1 MKKIFYFAAA
11 LAVILPSACT
21 KDVVPQV
28 SETPETSGVRVVMNA
43 DITPVTRMA
52 LSENMFSWE
61 AGDQVNLRWANVY
74 TSETLT
80 ATYDAEQSRAVF
92 EGIFTNEIPIADA
105 AIGQVQNLYAFFAKG
120 GSWYS
125 ESSVGVVKQLAAQQT
140 GRAEDIDENAIYAA
154 FIKRA
159 DIDATIEEG
168 KVTELALNADMR
180 PYFSLVKLNVPAE
193 LGLTSITLSADADL
207 TGNLCVNTS
216 KINDNEHNNIF
227 GSGAAQ
233 LVNMAAEGRTQSIV
247 VSRGGE
253 VISGDVY
260 FVITPDEYDAATS
273 SYGSSASYLNFT
285 FATPTESFEYES
297 ALAEKI
303 QMGELKSL
311 GTVPMAIKTPKVEA
325 GTLCLTSAT
334 DFTVSITNP
343 NADCTYYYE
352 IGSSAADCKTPTT
365 SSAQLDFETGIV
377 PEIDGTYDECFIK
390 VLAHYNGEGNYRD
403 CLIKAKA
410 RYWTFNKNC
419 PAAAAYRDAA
429 NSLASNG
436 SQVVTSDGLIVR
448 RRATNALTYTEGTT
462 SIEYN
467 NCIVPFMQV
476 ERSSNVYIYIKTSNY
491 YNNAA
496 SKTFNLFYT
505 TDNFSNI
512 GRSND
517 FNGTGNTKTVV
528 KRPAGSTGE
537 NHYASVVWD
546 LGALDSRYKLAF
558 APDSK
563 MSAYGQGILEVL

>member
-1 MKKIFYFAAA
+1 
-11 LAVILPSACT
+11 
-21 KDVVPQV
+21 
-28 SETPETSGVRVVMNA
+28 
-43 DITPVTRMA
+43 
-52 LSENMFSWE
+52 
-61 AGDQVNLRWANVY
+61 
-74 TSETLT
+74 
-80 ATYDAEQSRAVF
+80 
-92 EGIFTNEIPIADA
+92 
-105 AIGQVQNLYAFFAKG
+105 
-120 GSWYS
+120 
-125 ESSVGVVKQLAAQQT
+125 
-140 GRAEDIDENAIYAA
+140 
-154 FIKRA
+154 
-159 DIDATIEEG
+159 
-168 KVTELALNADMR
+168 
-180 PYFSLVKLNVPAE
+180 
-193 LGLTSITLSADADL
+193 
-207 TGNLCVNTS
+207 
-216 KINDNEHNNIF
+216 
-227 GSGAAQ
+227 
-233 LVNMAAEGRTQSIV
+233 
-247 VSRGGE
+247 
-253 VISGDVY
+253 
-260 FVITPDEYDAATS
+260 VITPDEYDVATS

-325 GTLCLTSAT
+325 GALCLTSAT
-334 DFTVSITNP
+334 DFTISISNP
-343 NADCTYYYE
+343 NPDCTYYYE

-365 SSAQLDFETGIV
+365 SSAQLDLESGVAPQINGLF
-377 PEIDGTYDECFIK
+377 DECFIK

-448 RRATNALTYTEGTT
+448 RRATATLNYGEGTN

-476 ERSSNVYIYIKTSNY
+476 ERPSKVYIYLKTSNY

-505 TDNFSNI
+505 TNNFSNI

-517 FNGTGNTKTVV
+517 FNGKGNTKTIVE
-528 KRPAGSTGE
+528 RPAGSTGE

-546 LGALDSRYKLAF
+546 LGTLNSTYKLAF

-563 MSAYGQGILEVL
+563 MSAYGQGILEVF

>member
-11 LAVILPSACT
+11 LAVILPSSCT
-21 KDVVPQV
+21 KDVVPQGGVV
-28 SETPETSGVRVVMNA
+28 SEKSGVRVVMNA
-43 DITPVTRMA
+43 EITPVTRMA
-52 LSENMFSWE
+52 LSENVFSWE
-61 AGDQVNLRWANVY
+61 AGDQVNIRWANVY
-74 TSETLT
+74 TGETLT
-80 ATYDAEQSRAVF
+80 ATYDAEQSRTVF
-92 EGIFTNEIPIADA
+92 EGVFTNEIPIADA
-105 AIGQVQNLYAFFAKG
+105 AAGQVQNLYAFFAKDAA
-120 GSWYS
+120 WYS
-125 ESSVGVVKQLAAQQT
+125 DSSVGFVKEVSAQQT
-140 GRAEDIDENAIYAA
+140 GKVEDIDDNAIYAA
-154 FIKRA
+154 FVAKKYITPTFE
-159 DIDATIEEG
+159 DG
-168 KVTELALNADMR
+168 KVTELAFNADMR

-193 LGLTSITLSADADL
+193 LGLTSITLNADADL
-207 TGNLCVNTS
+207 TGKLCVNTS
-216 KINDNEHNNIF
+216 KIGDNEHNNIF

-233 LVNMAAEGRTQSIV
+233 LVNMPAEGRTQSIV

-253 VISGDVY
+253 VISGEVY

-325 GTLCLTSAT
+325 GALCLTSAT
-334 DFTVSITNP
+334 DFTISIANP
-343 NADCTYYYE
+343 NTDCTYYYE

-365 SSAQLDFETGIV
+365 SSAQFDFETGIV
-377 PEIDGTYDECFIK
+377 PEIDGTYDEYFIK
-390 VLAHYNGEGNYRD
+390 VLAHYTGEGNYRD
-403 CLIKAKA
+403 NLLKANM
-410 RYWTFNKNC
+410 RYWSFNKNC
-419 PAAAAYRDAA
+419 PTAAAYRDAA
-429 NSLASNG
+429 KSLANNG
-436 SQVVTSDGLIVR
+436 DQVVTSDGLIVR
-448 RRATNALTYTEGTT
+448 RRSTATLTYTEGTT

-491 YNNAA
+491 YNNAK
-496 SKTFNLFYT
+496 SKAFNLFNT
-505 TDNFSNI
+505 SNNFASLARSDNF
-512 GRSND
+512 
-517 FNGTGNTKTVV
+517 NGKVTKTIVT
-528 KRPAGSTGE
+528 RPEGSTGE

>member
-1 MKKIFYFAAA
+1 MKKILYFATA
-11 LAVILPSACT
+11 LAVLFPSACT
-21 KDVVPQV
+21 KDVVPQGDEA
-28 SETPETSGVRVVMNA
+28 SEKTGVRVVMNA
-43 DITPVTRMA
+43 EIAPVSKMA
-52 LSENMFSWE
+52 LSENVFSWE

-92 EGIFTNEIPIADA
+92 EGVFTNEIPIADA
-105 AIGQVQNLYAFFAKG
+105 EAGYVQNLYAFFAKG
-120 GSWYS
+120 GTWFS
-125 ESSVGVVKQLAAQQT
+125 ESSVGSVKQFATQQT
-140 GRAEDIDENAIYAA
+140 GKAEDMDENAIYAA

-159 DIDATIEEG
+159 DIDATMEDG
-168 KVTELALNADMR
+168 KVTQLAFNADMR

-207 TGNLCVNTS
+207 TGKLCVNTS
-216 KINDNEHNNIF
+216 KINDNEHNNVF

-233 LVNMAAEGRTQSIV
+233 LVNMATEGRTQSIV

-253 VISGDVY
+253 IISGDVY
-260 FVITPDEYDAATS
+260 FVITPDEYDAAAS
-273 SYGSSASYLNFT
+273 SYGSSATYLNFT
-285 FATPTESFEYES
+285 FSTPTESYEYES
-297 ALAEKI
+297 ALTEKI
-303 QMGELKSL
+303 QMGEIKSL
-311 GTVPMAIKTPKVEA
+311 GNVPMAIKTPKVEA
-325 GTLCLTSAT
+325 GALCLTSAT
-334 DFTVSITNP
+334 DFTISITNP

-377 PEIDGTYDECFIK
+377 PEIDGTYKECFIK
-390 VLAHYNGEGNYRD
+390 VLAHYTGEGNYRD
-403 CLIKAKA
+403 NLLKANM

-429 NSLASNG
+429 NSLASDG

-448 RRATNALTYTEGTT
+448 RRATATLNYGEGTN

-476 ERSSNVYIYIKTSNY
+476 ERPSKVYIYIKTSNH

-505 TDNFSNI
+505 TNNFSKIN
-512 GRSND
+512 RSND
-517 FNGTGNTKTVV
+517 FNGTGNTRTVV
-528 KRPAGSTGE
+528 TRPDGSTGE
-537 NHYASVVWD
+537 NHYASVVWN
-546 LGALDSRYKLAF
+546 LGALDSSYYLAF

-563 MSAYGQGILEVL
+563 MSAYGQGILEIL